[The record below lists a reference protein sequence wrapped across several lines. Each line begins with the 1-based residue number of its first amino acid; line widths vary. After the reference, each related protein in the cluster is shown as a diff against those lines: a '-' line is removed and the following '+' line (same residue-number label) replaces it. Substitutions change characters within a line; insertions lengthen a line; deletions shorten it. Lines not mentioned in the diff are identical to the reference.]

1 MYNIFTDTNNLFTFH
16 HLGYLV
22 EDINAA
28 SKMFSMQFG
37 FNIESDVIVD
47 EEQTAQ
53 VRLIRQPTSTS
64 WIELITPSCA
74 DSKLSLALEKGITL
88 HHICYEVTFFDR
100 AVKVLRETNYF
111 LLSKPAPSRAF
122 SDRRITWFMSPD
134 KSLVEIL
141 EVGECQFSVREIVK
155 QMGIKKLTN

>member
-1 MYNIFTDTNNLFTFH
+1 MSNIFNDANYLFTFH

-22 EDINAA
+22 KDINAA
-28 SKMFSMQFG
+28 SKMFSEQFG
-37 FNIESDVIVD
+37 FHIESDVIFD
-47 EEQTAQ
+47 EGQTAK
-53 VRLIRQPTSTS
+53 VRLIRQPNSTS
-64 WIELITPSCA
+64 WIELITPSCT

-88 HHICYEVTFFDR
+88 HHLCYEVTSFEH

-111 LLSKPAPSRAF
+111 LISKPAPSQAF

-141 EVGECQFSVREIVK
+141 EEGECQFSVRELAK
-155 QMGIKKLTN
+155 QLGIEKLKN